1 MDYRGKTLPKKGE
14 NYSPQIQLVRLSA
27 KQRGSYRTKG
37 RVKYKQVFREIS
49 NAMIMKKPYYNLL
62 ERMLIYNNTLFGDLA
77 ILRLRVMQLRKVIIK
92 EITKK
97 LNL

>member
-1 MDYRGKTLPKKGE
+1 
-14 NYSPQIQLVRLSA
+14 
-27 KQRGSYRTKG
+27 
-37 RVKYKQVFREIS
+37 
-49 NAMIMKKPYYNLL
+49 MIMKKPYYNLL